1 MNRDE
6 ALTLLRDR
14 IKTLRDLSYN
24 ELLRY
29 LSNATCDEV
38 IAPSGQRYQIEV
50 EAMWDDQPDSD
61 LRVIALIDDGS
72 FRWSFSPL
80 VQDFI
85 IRPDGTF
92 VGE

>member
-1 MNRDE
+1 LNRDE
-6 ALTLLRDR
+6 ALALLRER
-14 IKTLRDLSYN
+14 IGTLRDLSYT

-29 LSNATCDEV
+29 LDNATAEEV
-38 IAPSGQRYQIEV
+38 IASGGQVYQIEV
-50 EAMWDDQPDSD
+50 EAMWDDQPHFD
-61 LRVIALIDDGS
+61 LRVLASIDDGS
-72 FRWSFSPL
+72 LRWATVPL

>member
-1 MNRDE
+1 LNRDE

-14 IKTLRDLSYN
+14 IRTLRDLSYT

-29 LSNATCDEV
+29 LNDATCDEV

-50 EAMWDDQPDSD
+50 GAMWADQRSSD
-61 LRVIALIDDGS
+61 LLVFASIDDGS
-72 FRWSFSPL
+72 FRWSFTPL